1 MNTQIFTYNSPQ
13 IEIVEIEVEQAIL
26 TGSDTNF
33 DVSDGGL

>member
-1 MNTQIFTYNSPQ
+1 MNTQFFTYNSPQ

-26 TGSDTNF
+26 IESDTNF

>member
-26 TGSDTNF
+26 IESGIP
-33 DVSDGGL
+33 GQGEWE

>member
-26 TGSDTNF
+26 IESGIELP
-33 DVSDGGL
+33 GEWE